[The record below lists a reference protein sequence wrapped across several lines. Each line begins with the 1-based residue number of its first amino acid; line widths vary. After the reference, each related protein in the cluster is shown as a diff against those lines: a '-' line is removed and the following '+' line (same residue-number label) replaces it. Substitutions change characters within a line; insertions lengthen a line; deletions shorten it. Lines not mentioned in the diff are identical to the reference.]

1 MAYNKSA
8 DGSSMKRRPM
18 RREKKSAYSVEK
30 TMSLITKIQT
40 N

>member
-8 DGSSMKRRPM
+8 DGSSMKKDQCVE
-18 RREKKSAYSVEK
+18 EKKSAYSVEK